1 MIEKIKISFADLSF
15 HHIGLIAK
23 DLEEGKN
30 YLENNLGVTSWSEI
44 IKDETQKVN
53 IRFGKISD
61 KGIFYELLSPSESSS
76 PIMNS
81 LKKNKNIINHVAYT
95 LKNFDENIKILKK
108 LGSIQLIKPVKA
120 IAFNEAKIVFF
131 MNKLGFV
138 TEFIEDNDKLN
149 SFDIWM
155 GGI

>member
-1 MIEKIKISFADLSF
+1 MTKKIKISINDLSF
-15 HHIGLIAK
+15 HHIGLITK
-23 DLEEGKN
+23 DLEAGKKF
-30 YLENNLGVTSWSEI
+30 LENNLGVTVWSEV

-53 IRFGKISD
+53 IRFGKIN
-61 KGIFYELLSPSESSS
+61 GNEMFYELLSPSDSSS

-81 LKKNKNIINHVAYT
+81 LKKNKNIINHVAYS
-95 LKNFDENIKILKK
+95 LKNFDQNIKIFKK

-138 TEFIEDNDKLN
+138 TEFIEDNDELN
-149 SFDIWM
+149 SFETWM